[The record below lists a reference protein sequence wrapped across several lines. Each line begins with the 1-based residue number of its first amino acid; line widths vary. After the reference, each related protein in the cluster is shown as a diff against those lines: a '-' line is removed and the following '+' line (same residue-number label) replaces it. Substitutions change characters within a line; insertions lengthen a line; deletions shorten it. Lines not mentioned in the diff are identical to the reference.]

1 MNKKIYILVLFLW
14 AIPSG
19 FAQLKTYSFEEVEL
33 LSKEKPK
40 PIVVFIHTN
49 WCKYCKIMENTT
61 FKDAKIIAALNE
73 NFYFIS
79 FDAENKKDIILN
91 NHTFQFQP
99 NGTNTGIHELATAIA
114 TIDNQVI
121 YPSLTILEYDNSIVF
136 QQASFLSAKALLL
149 ILDKL
154 K

>member
-1 MNKKIYILVLFLW
+1 MNKTIYILLFFLW

-19 FAQLKTYSFEEVEL
+19 FAQLKSYSFEEVEL
-33 LSKEKPK
+33 LSKENLK
-40 PIVVFIHTN
+40 PIVVFTHTN

-61 FKDAKIIAALNE
+61 FKDAKIIASLND

-79 FDAENKKDIILN
+79 FDAEEKHDIVFN

-99 NGTNTGIHELATAIA
+99 NGTNTGIHELAKALA
-114 TIDNQVI
+114 TIDNQVT

-136 QQASFLSAKALLL
+136 QQASLLSAKALLL